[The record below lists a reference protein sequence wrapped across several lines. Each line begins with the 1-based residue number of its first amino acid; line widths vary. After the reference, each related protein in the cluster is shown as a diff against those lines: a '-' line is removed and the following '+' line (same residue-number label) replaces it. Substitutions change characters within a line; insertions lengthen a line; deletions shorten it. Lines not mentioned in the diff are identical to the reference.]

1 MITINDNKIKTL
13 TQNNYEIFIHSI
25 QLTSIPC
32 SCGHFG
38 CLTKHGYY
46 KRSIK
51 TESLSKVTLSILRVK
66 CNICGK
72 THAIVPI
79 SIIPYSSI
87 ILKDHVTII
96 KNHLSTRPQET
107 LMNEKPLIDESNIS
121 YIISR
126 YKKFWHQRFLAFS
139 ISLQQELQDMTYTCF
154 KYFSRHF
161 MQIKWVQNI
170 FVTETHTT

>member
-1 MITINDNKIKTL
+1 MITINYDKSNTL
-13 TQNNYEIFIHSI
+13 TQNNYENFIKSI
-25 QLTSIPC
+25 NLASIPC
-32 SCGHFG
+32 SCGRFG

-46 KRSIK
+46 NRRIK
-51 TESLSKVTLSILRVK
+51 TDSLSKVTLSILRVK

-87 ILKDHVTII
+87 TLEDHLTII
-96 KNHLSTRPQET
+96 KNYLSNLPQDT
-107 LMNEKPLIDESNIS
+107 IMTEKPLIDESNIS

-126 YKKFWHQRFLAFS
+126 YKKFWHQCLIAFS
-139 ISLQQELQDMTYTCF
+139 ISLYKSLYDITYTCF
-154 KYFSRHF
+154 RHLSRHF

-170 FVTETHTT
+170 FVT